1 MSSVSTVFFWS
12 ADFETALRWRWR
24 VHRIV
29 KPEKREVRPGSSV
42 SYSILDK
49 STRGLEYQFEEKRE
63 QKKFFFKWNCR
74 KNASKD
80 KKKLKTF
87 TV

>member
-1 MSSVSTVFFWS
+1 VFFWS

-49 STRGLEYQFEEKRE
+49 STRGFDFQFEEKRE
-63 QKKFFFKWNCR
+63 QKNIFFYGIVEKMRVKTR
-74 KNASKD
+74 KS
-80 KKKLKTF
+80 
-87 TV
+87 

>member
-1 MSSVSTVFFWS
+1 VFFWS

-49 STRGLEYQFEEKRE
+49 STRGLDFQFEEKRE
-63 QKKFFFKWNCR
+63 QKNIFFNGIVEKMRVKTR
-74 KNASKD
+74 KS
-80 KKKLKTF
+80 
-87 TV
+87 